1 MNDAH
6 INARFSTQLK
16 RLETL
21 MDVVFGLVIW
31 RLFLL
36 FPRPEGDNPGSVWDV
51 MSSDPKAVL
60 TIVIGI
66 AIVIIYWGQNNL
78 LFGYLERTDNKHTAY
93 AIVQLFCLLMFLYA
107 ISVGT
112 RYEAAADLR
121 LLESVTALLVGVPA
135 YLGWRHAKRTAG
147 LVSPELSKEDAD
159 AISVQ
164 ILAEP
169 ITAAITIP
177 FAIFTP
183 LLWEASWFCYPL
195 IARILSRRKEKL

>member
-1 MNDAH
+1 MNDTLVN
-6 INARFSTQLK
+6 IRYPKQLR

-21 MDVVFGLVIW
+21 TDVVFALVIW
-31 RLFLL
+31 RLFTL
-36 FPRPEGDNPGSVWDV
+36 FPHPEGDNPGSVWDV
-51 MSSDPKAVL
+51 VSSDPKAVL

-93 AIVQLFCLLMFLYA
+93 SIVQLFCLLLFLYA

-112 RYEAAADLR
+112 NYESAADTR
-121 LLESVTALLVGVPA
+121 LLESITALLVGVPA
-135 YLGWRHAKRTAG
+135 YLGWRHAKLSANLISAKLTA
-147 LVSPELSKEDAD
+147 EDAD
-159 AISVQ
+159 AISVR

-183 LLWEASWFCYPL
+183 LLWEAAWFTYPL
-195 IARILSRRKEKL
+195 VSRVLTRRKEKL